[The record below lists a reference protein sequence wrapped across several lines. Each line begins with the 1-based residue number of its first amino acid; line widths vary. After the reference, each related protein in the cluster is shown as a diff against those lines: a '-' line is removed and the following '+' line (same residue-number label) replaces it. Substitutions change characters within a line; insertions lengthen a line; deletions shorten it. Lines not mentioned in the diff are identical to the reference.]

1 MPKTET
7 APTLTQAERTAISD
21 RAMLD
26 AACALLLEKGAA
38 GTTLAAIGERAGYSR
53 GLATYRFGS
62 KAGLFTAVGKA
73 VSRRWLE
80 VLTANVGDK
89 SGVDAMCA
97 AIDAYVTFIQAS
109 PEDARIQQIL
119 FSEAASPTSE
129 SRDLATETY
138 RRQISDVVAWLE
150 RGIAGGDVRDDI
162 EPAAEAARFIAG
174 FVGMTHLWLVIPDH
188 TDFEAVRD
196 CAKEQLRRHLSP
208 PNSLSL
214 SDKEPS

>member
-1 MPKTET
+1 MAKPGSAT
-7 APTLTQAERTAISD
+7 TLTQAERTAISD

-62 KAGLFTAVGKA
+62 KAGLFTEVGKA

-80 VLTANVGDK
+80 VLTAEVGDK
-89 SGVDAMCA
+89 VGVDAMCA
-97 AIDAYVTFIQAS
+97 AIDAYVSYVQAS

-119 FSEAASPTSE
+119 FSEAANPDSE

-138 RRQISDVVAWLE
+138 RRQISDVVVWLE
-150 RGIAGGDVRDDI
+150 RGMADGAVRCDI
-162 EPAAEAARFIAG
+162 EPAAEAARFIAKII
-174 FVGMTHLWLVIPDH
+174 GMTHLWLVVPDRI
-188 TDFEAVRD
+188 DFVAVRD
-196 CAKEQLRRHLSP
+196 SAKEQLRRHLSP
-208 PNSLSL
+208 TKARSA
-214 SDKEPS
+214 KEPA